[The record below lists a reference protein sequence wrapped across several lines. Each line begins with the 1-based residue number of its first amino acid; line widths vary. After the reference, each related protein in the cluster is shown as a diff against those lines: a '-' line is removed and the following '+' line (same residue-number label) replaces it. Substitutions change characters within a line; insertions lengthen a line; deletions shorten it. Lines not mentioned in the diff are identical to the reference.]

1 MKIIIVGC
9 GNVGAALAEQL
20 SSEGHDITVIDTRQ
34 QLVESVS
41 VSCDV
46 LGIVGNGASFTVQ
59 SEAGVGES
67 DLIIAVTGSDELNL
81 LCCLIARKAGGCSTI
96 ARVSNPVYSD
106 EIAFI
111 KEELGLSMIINPQ
124 AAAAREMARTL
135 KFPFAQKVDTFA
147 KSRVELVVYR
157 IEEDSTLCGMK
168 LKDMPGKLRCDV
180 LIPVVERGEQ
190 VIIPDGNFEMQAKD
204 SITIVSTQNK
214 TIEFFKRLGKP
225 TAAARDAIIAG
236 GGRTTIYLAKQLTQM
251 GVKVKIIERDSKRCD
266 VLSEMLPKAMI
277 ICGDATDKDL
287 LLEEGLAEAE
297 TFVANTNFDE
307 ENIMLTLFAKSLSK
321 AKLIT
326 RVHRISYDDII
337 DKLEL
342 GSIVYPKY
350 VTAVIIIKYVRAMKN
365 SLGSNIE
372 TLYRL
377 NDNRVEALEFFIRE
391 RSPIVGVPLAEL
403 NLKPNM
409 IIGCITHKG
418 KTSIA
423 NGQSV
428 IRVGDTVILITAQ
441 TGLHDIRDAVK

>member
-236 GGRTTIYLAKQLTQM
+236 GGRTTIYLAKQLIQM
-251 GVKVKIIERDSKRCD
+251 GIKVKIIERDSARCD